1 MIIITGMHRSGTSML
16 SFLVQKM
23 GGDFGPE
30 EELIGADRWNQDG
43 YLENIQFVDMNN
55 KLILGLNSNIK
66 HWEKPETSPLKRL
79 ANSVISGKFKY
90 LLFPTSASIEKR
102 AVQLDPK
109 LEILGNRFNKKVIKD
124 PRFSLTLGSWQSRA
138 DIEGVIFC
146 FRNPTAVRK
155 SVEKRDLMPNSLA
168 HRFWLYHHQLFFD
181 SLAGDWP
188 VLLVNF
194 DDFFNSR
201 CDLQIERVEHFLNQ
215 KCGISAKYSSD
226 GNVIDGT
233 KRHHDG
239 EEAPSNAKSSLAF
252 KALFDF
258 CREHDTGMNGRE
270 LKIELQKRG
279 FPR

>member
-16 SFLVQKM
+16 SHLVQKM

-43 YLENIQFVDMNN
+43 YLENVKFVEMNN
-55 KLILGLNSNIK
+55 KLILGLNSNVK
-66 HWEKPETSPLKRL
+66 YWAKPETSPVKRL
-79 ANSVISGKFKY
+79 ASSIISGKFKY
-90 LLFPTSASIEKR
+90 LLFPTSFTIEKR
-102 AVQLDPK
+102 AVRLNSQLG
-109 LEILGNRFNKKVIKD
+109 ILAERFKNKVIKD

-146 FRNPTAVRK
+146 FRNPDSVRK
-155 SVEKRDLMPNSLA
+155 SIEKRDLMPNYLA
-168 HRFWLYHHQLFFD
+168 NRFWLYHHQLFFD
-181 SLAGDWP
+181 SLEGDRP

-201 CDLQIERVEHFLNQ
+201 CDAQLLKIEHFLRNN
-215 KCGISAKYSSD
+215 CNLPVKYTNA
-226 GNVIDGT
+226 GNVIDRS

-239 EEAPSNAKSSLAF
+239 DELLSNARGSMAF
-252 KALFDF
+252 KSLFDS
-258 CREHDTGMNGRE
+258 CREHDTGMAGCELRE
-270 LKIELQKRG
+270 QLRERG